1 MIIAVDA
8 MGGDQGLLATVKGS
22 IEAIKELGV
31 NIILIGNEEK
41 IKNEIL
47 KNNYCGSDIEIINA
61 EEVITNDEEPAMA
74 IRRKKKSSMVIGL
87 NLVKEGSADAFV
99 SSGSTGALLAGGL
112 FIVKRIK
119 GVDRAA
125 LAIPYPT
132 KRGVSLLLDAGAN
145 TDCKA
150 KYLQQFA
157 IMGSIYTEKILNIGN
172 PKVSLINIGTEEG
185 KGNELSKEAYL
196 LLRSSNINFV
206 GNIEARD
213 IPEGVADV
221 LVCDGF
227 VGNIILKLTEG
238 LAMSIF
244 SMLKDEFM
252 SSIKSKI
259 GALLLK
265 SGLKKFKKRL
275 DYTEYGGAPLL
286 GTRGVVI
293 KAHGSSDA
301 KAIKNAIKQA
311 KVFVENKVIEKI
323 EDEISSLGGNH
334 DTEERF

>member
-1 MIIAVDA
+1 MKIAVDA
-8 MGGDQGLLATVKGS
+8 MGGDHGLLATVKGS
-22 IEAIKELGV
+22 VDAVKELGIDV
-31 NIILIGNEEK
+31 ILIGNEEK
-41 IKNEIL
+41 IKNELL
-47 KNNYCGSDIEIINA
+47 KSEYSGNNIKIVNA

-74 IRRKKKSSMVIGL
+74 IRRKKQSSMVIGL
-87 NLVKEGSADAFV
+87 NLVKDKEVDAFV

-112 FIVKRIK
+112 LIVKRIK

-132 KRGVSLLLDAGAN
+132 KKGISLLLDAGAN

-157 IMGSIYTEKILNIGN
+157 VMGSIYAEKILNISN
-172 PKVSLINIGTEEG
+172 PKVSLVNIGTEES
-185 KGNELSKEAYL
+185 KGNELSKEAYGL
-196 LLRSSNINFV
+196 LKETNINFM

-213 IPEGVADV
+213 IPEGETDV

-244 SMLKDEFM
+244 SMLKEEFM
-252 SSIKSKI
+252 SSVKSKI

-265 SGLKKFKKRL
+265 SGLRKFKKRL

-286 GTRGVVI
+286 GTKGVVI

-301 KAIKNAIKQA
+301 KAIKNAIRQA
-311 KVFVENKVIEKI
+311 KVFVENGVIEKI

-334 DTEERF
+334 DTEEKS